1 MLKKDEVNNIVSEK
15 KFHHVL
21 QPLFCMEDWKQVGFE
36 ALLRFHSVDNSK
48 MLFKSAIEHNL
59 LYELDTC
66 SIYNILNTDWIRN
79 NRLFVNVYPS
89 TIMNPLFIGFLDDL
103 NEFCTRSSE
112 IIFEISEAEKVLDLS
127 SFRQIV
133 DILKQKGYGIA
144 IKDLGIEE
152 TSLKSVIDLEP
163 DYVKLDKSISKG
175 LFNSDKKQNEV
186 KMMLEVC
193 QQKKMKLI
201 LGDIE
206 DEKDLAIAKMLG
218 VHIGQGFLLGKPLE

>member
-1 MLKKDEVNNIVSEK
+1 
-15 KFHHVL
+15 
-21 QPLFCMEDWKQVGFE
+21 
-36 ALLRFHSVDNSK
+36 
-48 MLFKSAIEHNL
+48 
-59 LYELDTC
+59 
-66 SIYNILNTDWIRN
+66 
-79 NRLFVNVYPS
+79 
-89 TIMNPLFIGFLDDL
+89 MNPLFIGFLDNL
-103 NEFCTRSSE
+103 NESCTRSSE

-127 SFRQIV
+127 SLRQIV

-144 IKDLGIEE
+144 IKDFGIEE